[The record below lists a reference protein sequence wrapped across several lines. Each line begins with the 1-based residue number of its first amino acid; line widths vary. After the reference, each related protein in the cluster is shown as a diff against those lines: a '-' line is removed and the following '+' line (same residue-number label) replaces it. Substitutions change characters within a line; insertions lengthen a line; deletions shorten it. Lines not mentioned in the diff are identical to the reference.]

1 MEKLELSKEL
11 LTGNT
16 LIDKQH
22 TEFLGLCWRAAEC
35 ADNCGES
42 MIIIAFLKKLE
53 VAAETHF
60 SSEGKIMEDSIYP
73 DKQGH
78 WRLHGHFLDELH
90 AIQRLAESGE
100 TGRSF
105 AKEIH
110 ERLGHWFL
118 LHIKKN
124 DMKLFSYIIKK

>member
-1 MEKLELSKEL
+1 MLSKEL
-11 LTGNT
+11 FTGNQ

-22 TEFLGLCWRAAEC
+22 AEFLKICSQAADC
-35 ADNCGES
+35 ADDCGEP
-42 MIIIAFLKKLE
+42 MKIINFLKKLE
-53 VAAETHF
+53 HSAEEHF
-60 SSEGKIMEDSIYP
+60 SAEGKIMEDSIYP

-90 AIQRLAESGE
+90 AVQQMAESGE
-100 TGRSF
+100 TGSGF

-124 DMKLFSYIIKK
+124 DLKLFSYIINK